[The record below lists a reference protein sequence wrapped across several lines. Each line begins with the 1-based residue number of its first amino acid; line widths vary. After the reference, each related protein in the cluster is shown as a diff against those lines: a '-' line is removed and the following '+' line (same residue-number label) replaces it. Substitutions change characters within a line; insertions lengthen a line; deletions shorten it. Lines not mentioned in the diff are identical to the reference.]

1 MKKDAEIM
9 YANTYDKERILKTY
23 MQAVRATLD
32 KINYNKKRY
41 DFKG

>member
-1 MKKDAEIM
+1 MPTLTIK
-9 YANTYDKERILKTY
+9 KERILKTY